1 MRSRFVRPVRRRELP
16 TMRVGVIDVG
26 ANTMRL
32 LVAAYAGTGL
42 TTVHRE
48 RVQLGLGEYVEQGG
62 AIPRDRLA
70 AAGRAARDQAASARR
85 LGCSRIEIVVTS
97 PGRQA
102 ENADELIASLE
113 RVRGASARVLTA
125 EEEASYAY
133 RAVARIGRRL
143 VAEHRRLRRRRRLDA
158 DRRRVVRGGAVLG
171 ALARRRLASP
181 HAPRVRRRSPD
192 ERRRS
197 SWRTSTRS
205 TPLFAGLTP
214 PLPARRLRDGRQRP
228 ALGKLVGPRLGA
240 RRAHRRA
247 AHRCPSVR
255 RAGSRRRSTSRRRG
269 PARCPAGAL
278 LLASAQQLLGVPL
291 EVARAGLREGVALS
305 LLADAAVAA

>member
-32 LVAAYAGTGL
+32 LVAARAGSGL

-48 RVQLGLGEYVEQGG
+48 RIQLGLGEFIEQGG
-62 AIPRDRLA
+62 AIPRDRLQA
-70 AAGRAARDQAASARR
+70 TGRAARDQAASARR

-125 EEEASYAY
+125 EEEASFAY
-133 RAVARIGRRL
+133 RAVVASVDDSWASVAVCDIGGGSTQLAVGSCADEPSWVRSLDVGSLRLTRRAFADDPPTPDAIDWARQEIG
-143 VAEHRRLRRRRRLDA
+143 
-158 DRRRVVRGGAVLG
+158 
-171 ALARRRLASP
+171 
-181 HAPRVRRRSPD
+181 
-192 ERRRS
+192 
-197 SWRTSTRS
+197 
-205 TPLFAGLTP
+205 PLFAGLTP
-214 PLPARRLRDGRQRP
+214 PLPHAAYATGGSAR
-228 ALGKLVGPRLGA
+228 ALGKLVGPRLG
-240 RRAHRRA
+240 RAELTVALRIVAER
-247 AHRCPSVR
+247 P
-255 RAGSRRRSTSRRRG
+255 SRRLAKTFELSPSR
-269 PARCPAGAL
+269 ARTLAAGAL
-278 LLASAQQLLGVPL
+278 LLASTQQLLGVPL

-305 LLADAAVAA
+305 LLGEAAVAA